1 MMPPKSAGRAK
12 VILRN
17 SSDRMDFKPLVVCIA
32 HFSFILFPAV
42 PPAAVA
48 ISLSLHC
55 VIPVSYTHLDV
66 YKRQVNKESN
76 FVSNASL
83 LGNKSMRP

>member
-55 VIPVSYTHLDV
+55 VILILVFAPALSDETLYIGAEKLPFSL
-66 YKRQVNKESN
+66 SN
-76 FVSNASL
+76 RIV
-83 LGNKSMRP
+83 